1 MSSSTTT
8 TSSST
13 EKSKIVW
20 GFMFENTLFTE
31 FERRNHPIIEAA
43 YRQRKKK
50 HSSHHI
56 TIVDSNL
63 PKPGKA
69 KVYFGVAQN
78 HLRMPGTRYYVNRQ
92 IIRPAPSSPPFS
104 VPMLMPSPTST
115 TSSSSSSFS
124 SVDMSFASRQQQ
136 EVPRPQQQQR
146 QQHQMS
152 SYQQRQP
159 QVHYVPSNY
168 YQQQPSFCQQQQQQ
182 QQEQV
187 LNSNTL
193 AQVFSDDFS
202 LLNIDQN
209 IQDSFMNSSLSHA
222 GDTPMAYYDTN
233 TFVPDFNAWNI
244 TGDPTWFDNN
254 LLLGRSS
261 FPVPWPSQAE
271 ALDSNHIDLTNL
283 YI

>member
-1 MSSSTTT
+1 
-8 TSSST
+8 
-13 EKSKIVW
+13 
-20 GFMFENTLFTE
+20 MFENTLFTE

-92 IIRPAPSSPPFS
+92 IVRPTPSSPPFS

-124 SVDMSFASRQQQ
+124 SVDTSFSSRQQQ
-136 EVPRPQQQQR
+136 QHMSP
-146 QQHQMS
+146 QQHQIS
-152 SYQQRQP
+152 SYQQLS
-159 QVHYVPSNY
+159 YVPSNY

-182 QQEQV
+182 QQQQEQSF
-187 LNSNTL
+187 NSSTL
-193 AQVFSDDFS
+193 AQVFSEDFS

-209 IQDSFMNSSLSHA
+209 ILDPFMNSNLSHA
-222 GDTPMAYYDTN
+222 GDAPMAYYDTN
-233 TFVPDFNAWNI
+233 TFIPDFNTWNV
-244 TGDPTWFDNN
+244 TGDPTWFDNS
-254 LLLGRSS
+254 LPLEPSS
-261 FPVPWPSQAE
+261 FQVSWPSQVE
-271 ALDSNHIDLTNL
+271 AFDSNQIDLTNM